1 MSTVLLLVALAVESP
16 TPVASPTSPAS
27 VAGLPAA
34 QAEIIRRDLRA
45 LAQAI
50 GVDPVPEAE
59 SKKTMVDVADKAL
72 GLASGAL
79 GRVAEGLQVIAPEIM
94 RIMIRQQY
102 ARAIG
107 DLIAPVF
114 CLLGFLAG
122 AMVLFGKTK
131 KVWAADL
138 VPGKS
143 DSTGALVV
151 ACVALWILVVIF
163 AGVTA
168 ARLGDSVKRL
178 INPEFYAIRD
188 LVLVL
193 LGRAEG

>member
-45 LAQAI
+45 LAQTV
-50 GVDPVPEAE
+50 GVDPAPEAE
-59 SKKTMVDVADKAL
+59 SEKTMVDVADKAL

-114 CLLGFLAG
+114 CLLGFL
-122 AMVLFGKTK
+122 
-131 KVWAADL
+131 DR
-138 VPGKS
+138 KS
-143 DSTGALVV
+143 V
-151 ACVALWILVVIF
+151 
-163 AGVTA
+163 
-168 ARLGDSVKRL
+168 
-178 INPEFYAIRD
+178 E
-188 LVLVL
+188 
-193 LGRAEG
+193 